1 MGVGLGFGKKPG
13 DNVDESK
20 IMKIFDLS
28 NPAINKNFMELI
40 NDIPIDVIE
49 VSEKIISNIK
59 LEMGEKINDIIY
71 INIIDHIN
79 SSLKRYKEGIVI
91 TNNLLPEIERFYSKE
106 FNLAKDAVKTI
117 NESFNVHLSFDEVG
131 FIALHI
137 VNATITE
144 SQDLFSYKITEMM
157 KDVLNIVKRYFMIE
171 FDENSLYY
179 YRFITHLRF
188 FGQRMFVYQSY
199 VSNNYDDLL
208 EMIKEKYK
216 NCFQCANLIKS
227 YIEKIYNKQVTKEE
241 LLYLTIHIQ
250 RVIEESKKN
259 NKGD

>member
-91 TNNLLPEIERFYSKE
+91 TNNLLPEI
-106 FNLAKDAVKTI
+106 
-117 NESFNVHLSFDEVG
+117 
-131 FIALHI
+131 
-137 VNATITE
+137 
-144 SQDLFSYKITEMM
+144 
-157 KDVLNIVKRYFMIE
+157 
-171 FDENSLYY
+171 
-179 YRFITHLRF
+179 
-188 FGQRMFVYQSY
+188 
-199 VSNNYDDLL
+199 
-208 EMIKEKYK
+208 
-216 NCFQCANLIKS
+216 
-227 YIEKIYNKQVTKEE
+227 
-241 LLYLTIHIQ
+241 
-250 RVIEESKKN
+250 
-259 NKGD
+259 